1 MKNLSKLA
9 FIFLF
14 ICLIISCSQNNQ
26 NVKNIN
32 SETPENLYALA
43 MQDLK
48 KENNE
53 KAKVLFDEIEFNFP
67 LSNEAIQSQ
76 KMTAFIKYAQM
87 NYDEA
92 IFKLN
97 RIINRYPSHKNIDY
111 AYYLKAI
118 CNFEQIENEYLD
130 GSYNTEALESF
141 NQVINRFPE
150 SKYARDS
157 EQKII
162 LIKENIAAKHM
173 DIALFYLK
181 QKKYLAAMKRYK
193 KVIDYHSESKFTPE
207 ALHRLVEIYYS
218 LGMIEDAKKT
228 ASVIG
233 YNYPDSK
240 WYRYSYE
247 LVGSDNNDKINDK
260 SFFGKISNLLTRDDE
275 KN

>member
-43 MQDLK
+43 MQDLE
-48 KENNE
+48 KENYE

-76 KMTAFIKYAQM
+76 IMTAFIEYAQM

-111 AYYLKAI
+111 AYYMKAI
-118 CNFEQIENEYLD
+118 CYFEQIENEYLD
-130 GSYNTEALESF
+130 GSYNTEALENF

-181 QKKYLAAMKRYK
+181 QKKYLAAMRRYK
-193 KVIDYHSESKFTPE
+193 KVIDDHSESKFTPE

-247 LVGSDNNDKINDK
+247 LVGSDNDDKINDK

>member
-43 MQDLK
+43 MQDLE
-48 KENNE
+48 KENYE

-76 KMTAFIKYAQM
+76 IMTAFIKYAQM

-181 QKKYLAAMKRYK
+181 QKKYLAAMRRYK
-193 KVIDYHSESKFTPE
+193 KVIDDHSESKFTPE

-247 LVGSDNNDKINDK
+247 LVGLDNDDKINDK

>member
-1 MKNLSKLA
+1 MKNLSILV
-9 FIFLF
+9 FLLLF
-14 ICLIISCSQNNQ
+14 ICLNISCSQKNQ
-26 NVKNIN
+26 NIN
-32 SETPENLYALA
+32 DTNTKTPENLYFIA

-48 KENNE
+48 NENYE
-53 KAKVLFDEIEFNFP
+53 KAEILFNAIEFNFP

-76 KMTAFIKYAQM
+76 IMTAFIGYAQM

-92 IFKLN
+92 ILKLN
-97 RIINRYPSHKNIDY
+97 RIINRYPSHKDIDY
-111 AYYLKAI
+111 VYYLKAI
-118 CNFEQIENEYLD
+118 CYFEQLENEYLD
-130 GSYNTEALESF
+130 GSYNTESLESF
-141 NQVINRFPE
+141 NQIIHRFPE
-150 SKYARDS
+150 SKYVRDS

-173 DIALFYLK
+173 NIALFYLK
-181 QKKYLAAMKRYK
+181 QKKYLASMRRYK
-193 KVIDYHSESKFTPE
+193 KVIDDHSESKFTPE

-247 LVGSDNNDKINDK
+247 LVGSDNDDKINDK

>member
-1 MKNLSKLA
+1 
-9 FIFLF
+9 
-14 ICLIISCSQNNQ
+14 
-26 NVKNIN
+26 
-32 SETPENLYALA
+32 
-43 MQDLK
+43 
-48 KENNE
+48 
-53 KAKVLFDEIEFNFP
+53 
-67 LSNEAIQSQ
+67 
-76 KMTAFIKYAQM
+76 MTAFIAYAQM

-118 CNFEQIENEYLD
+118 CNFEQIESEYLD

-150 SKYARDS
+150 SKYTRDS

-181 QKKYLAAMKRYK
+181 QKKYLAAMRRYK
-193 KVIDYHSESKFTPE
+193 KVIDGHSKSKFTPE
-207 ALHRLVEIYYS
+207 ALHRLVEIYYA
-218 LGMIEDAKKT
+218 LGMMEDAKKT

-247 LVGSDNNDKINDK
+247 LVGSDNDDKTNDK
-260 SFFGKISNLLTRDDE
+260 SFFGKVTNLLTKDDE

>member
-26 NVKNIN
+26 NVKNTS
-32 SETPENLYALA
+32 SETPENLYQLA
-43 MQDLK
+43 MQDLE
-48 KENNE
+48 KENYE
-53 KAKVLFDEIEFNFP
+53 KAKALFDEIEFNFP

-76 KMTAFIKYAQM
+76 IMTAFIEYAQM

-97 RIINRYPSHKNIDY
+97 RVINRYPSHKNIDY

-118 CNFEQIENEYLD
+118 CNFEQIGNEYLD
-130 GSYNTEALESF
+130 GSYNTEALDSF

-150 SKYARDS
+150 SKYTRDS
-157 EQKII
+157 EQKLI

-173 DIALFYLK
+173 DIALFYLN
-181 QKKYLAAMKRYK
+181 QKKYLAAMRRYK
-193 KVIDYHSESKFTPE
+193 KVIDDHSKSKFTPE
-207 ALHRLVEIYYS
+207 ALHRLVEIYYT

-247 LVGSDNNDKINDK
+247 LVGSDNDDKINDK
-260 SFFGKISNLLTRDDE
+260 SFFGKISNLLTKDDE

>member
-26 NVKNIN
+26 NAKNIN

-43 MQDLK
+43 MQDLE
-48 KENNE
+48 KENYE

-76 KMTAFIKYAQM
+76 IMTAFIEYAQM

-150 SKYARDS
+150 SEYTRDS

-181 QKKYLAAMKRYK
+181 QKKYLAAMRRYK
-193 KVIDYHSESKFTPE
+193 KVIDDHSESKFTPE

-247 LVGSDNNDKINDK
+247 LVGSDNDDKINDK

>member
-43 MQDLK
+43 MQNLE
-48 KENNE
+48 KENYE

-76 KMTAFIKYAQM
+76 IMTAFIEYAQM

-97 RIINRYPSHKNIDY
+97 RIISRYPSHKNIDY
-111 AYYLKAI
+111 AYYMKAI

-181 QKKYLAAMKRYK
+181 QKKYLAAMRRYK
-193 KVIDYHSESKFTPE
+193 KVIDDHSKSKFTPE

-247 LVGSDNNDKINDK
+247 LVGSDKDDKINDK
-260 SFFGKISNLLTRDDE
+260 SFFDKISNLLTREDE
-275 KN
+275 KK

>member
-43 MQDLK
+43 MQDLE
-48 KENNE
+48 KENYE

-76 KMTAFIKYAQM
+76 IMTAFIEYAQM

-193 KVIDYHSESKFTPE
+193 KVIDDHSESKFTPE

-247 LVGSDNNDKINDK
+247 LVGSDNDDKINDK

>member
-26 NVKNIN
+26 NVKNVN
-32 SETPENLYALA
+32 SETPENLYVLA
-43 MQDLK
+43 MQDLE
-48 KENNE
+48 KENYE

-76 KMTAFIKYAQM
+76 IMTAFIEYAQM

-111 AYYLKAI
+111 AYYMKAI

-130 GSYNTEALESF
+130 GSYNAEALESF
-141 NQVINRFPE
+141 NQIINRFPE
-150 SKYARDS
+150 SKYTRDS

-207 ALHRLVEIYYS
+207 ALHRLVEIYYF

-247 LVGSDNNDKINDK
+247 LVGSDNDDKINNK

>member
-1 MKNLSKLA
+1 MRNLFILA
-9 FIFLF
+9 FFFIFIGLN
-14 ICLIISCSQNNQ
+14 ISCSQNNQ
-26 NVKNIN
+26 NVKNT
-32 SETPENLYALA
+32 SSKTPENLYALA
-43 MQDLK
+43 MQDLE
-48 KENNE
+48 KENYE

-76 KMTAFIKYAQM
+76 IMIAFIEYAQM

-111 AYYLKAI
+111 AYYMKAI
-118 CNFEQIENEYLD
+118 CYFEQIENEYLD
-130 GSYNTEALESF
+130 GSYNTEALENF

-173 DIALFYLK
+173 DVALFYLK

-193 KVIDYHSESKFTPE
+193 KVIDDHSESKFTPE

-247 LVGSDNNDKINDK
+247 LVGSDNDDKINDK
-260 SFFGKISNLLTRDDE
+260 SFFGKISNLLNRDD
-275 KN
+275 

>member
-43 MQDLK
+43 MQDLE
-48 KENNE
+48 KENYE

-76 KMTAFIKYAQM
+76 IMTAFIEYAQM

-111 AYYLKAI
+111 AYYMKAI

-181 QKKYLAAMKRYK
+181 QKKYLAAMRRYK
-193 KVIDYHSESKFTPE
+193 KVIDDHSESKFTPE

-247 LVGSDNNDKINDK
+247 LVGSDDDYKIKDK

>member
-26 NVKNIN
+26 NVKNIK

-48 KENNE
+48 KENYE
-53 KAKVLFDEIEFNFP
+53 KAKVLFGEIEFSFP

-76 KMTAFIKYAQM
+76 IMIAFIEYTQM

-97 RIINRYPSHKNIDY
+97 RIKNRYSSHKNIDY
-111 AYYLKAI
+111 VYYLKAI
-118 CNFEQIENEYLD
+118 CYYEQIEKEYFD
-130 GSYNTEALESF
+130 GSNNTEALESF
-141 NQVINRFPE
+141 EQVINRFPK
-150 SKYARDS
+150 SKYVRDS

-173 DIALFYLK
+173 NIALFYLK
-181 QKKYLAAMKRYK
+181 QKKYLAAMRRYK
-193 KVIDYHSESKFTPE
+193 KVIDDHSESKFTPE

-247 LVGSDNNDKINDK
+247 LVGSDKNDKINDK
-260 SFFGKISNLLTRDDE
+260 SFFDKISNLLTREDE
-275 KN
+275 KK

>member
-43 MQDLK
+43 MQDLE
-48 KENNE
+48 KENYE

-67 LSNEAIQSQ
+67 LSNESIQSQ
-76 KMTAFIKYAQM
+76 IMTAFIKYAQM

-193 KVIDYHSESKFTPE
+193 KVIDDHSKSKFTPE
-207 ALHRLVEIYYS
+207 ALHRLVEIYYF

-247 LVGSDNNDKINDK
+247 LVGSDNDDKINDK

>member
-1 MKNLSKLA
+1 MKNFSMLA
-9 FIFLF
+9 FFLLF
-14 ICLIISCSQNNQ
+14 ICLNISCSQKNQ
-26 NVKNIN
+26 NIKDTNIK
-32 SETPENLYALA
+32 TPENLYVLA
-43 MQDLK
+43 MKYLNE
-48 KENNE
+48 ENYNL
-53 KAKVLFDEIEFNFP
+53 AKVQFNKIEFNFP
-67 LSNEAIQSQ
+67 LSNEAVQSQ
-76 KMTAFIKYAQM
+76 IMITFIEYAQM

-92 IFKLN
+92 IFKSN

-111 AYYLKAI
+111 VYYLRAI
-118 CNFEQIENEYLD
+118 CYFEQLENEYLD
-130 GSYNTEALESF
+130 GNYNTEALENF
-141 NQVINRFPE
+141 NQIINRFPE
-150 SKYARDS
+150 SKYVRDS

-173 DIALFYLK
+173 NIALFYLK

-193 KVIDYHSESKFTPE
+193 KVIEDHSVSKFTPE

-233 YNYPDSK
+233 YNYPESK

-247 LVGSDNNDKINDK
+247 LVTSNDDDKINDK
-260 SFFGKISNLLTRDDE
+260 SFFGKISNLLTKDNE

>member
-43 MQDLK
+43 MQDLE
-48 KENNE
+48 KENYE

-76 KMTAFIKYAQM
+76 IMTAFIEYARM

-92 IFKLN
+92 IFKLST
-97 RIINRYPSHKNIDY
+97 IINRYPSHKNIDY

-181 QKKYLAAMKRYK
+181 QKKYLAAMKRYQ
-193 KVIDYHSESKFTPE
+193 KVIDYHSKSKFTPE
-207 ALHRLVEIYYS
+207 ALHRLVEIYYL

-247 LVGSDNNDKINDK
+247 LVGSDNDDKINDK
-260 SFFGKISNLLTRDDE
+260 SFFGKISNLLTMDDE